1 MMSIYQKDGAGAL
14 DQHELHLYGSSRL
27 GLTGKRTADPE
38 AVTLATGFDPGK
50 LITFTRGE
58 KIFELS
64 NHLGNSLSRHR
75 RDAGYHQ

>member
-1 MMSIYQKDGAGAL
+1 MSICQKDGAGAL

-38 AVTLATGFDPGK
+38 EVTLAMGFDQGK